1 MGNRR
6 DFFQQSFGAM
16 GSGLLPA
23 GLVRLWNPEPL
34 ASRSEWLRLMLQ
46 VAEPVVANLAKGT
59 FSKAL
64 IFEGKPGQEARKSVA
79 SLEAFGRC
87 FCGIAPWLNLPAEA
101 LSTEEKSWLQTWKS
115 MALAALLEGIQ
126 EKSPDCFQFTIPQCL
141 VDTAFLVYGLLQGE
155 QVIWH
160 QLTAREQ
167 QQLVSRLVQTRQFK
181 PYNNN
186 WLLFAAMVET
196 FFQRMG
202 YPHLQETIDHAISQ
216 HVAWY
221 KGDGWFGDGPEFH
234 LDYYNS
240 LVIQPLLLENLGP
253 AHLHRKAAVQVA
265 QRYATQLELL
275 IHPDGSYPP
284 MGRSLTYRCGAFHH
298 LAYMAYKDLLPENLS
313 PGQVKKALQLV
324 IHKTLPAPANYQ
336 EGWLKIGL
344 TGAQPGLGES
354 YITTASLYL
363 CLSAFMPLGLQPE
376 HAFWQQAAQ
385 LISQEK
391 IFAGIDAPADQALK
405 GMPFPGKKE

>member
-1 MGNRR
+1 
-6 DFFQQSFGAM
+6 
-16 GSGLLPA
+16 
-23 GLVRLWNPEPL
+23 
-34 ASRSEWLRLMLQ
+34 
-46 VAEPVVANLAKGT
+46 
-59 FSKAL
+59 
-64 IFEGKPGQEARKSVA
+64 
-79 SLEAFGRC
+79 
-87 FCGIAPWLNLPAEA
+87 
-101 LSTEEKSWLQTWKS
+101 
-115 MALAALLEGIQ
+115 
-126 EKSPDCFQFTIPQCL
+126 
-141 VDTAFLVYGLLQGE
+141 
-155 QVIWH
+155 
-160 QLTAREQ
+160 
-167 QQLVSRLVQTRQFK
+167 LVSRLVQTRQFK